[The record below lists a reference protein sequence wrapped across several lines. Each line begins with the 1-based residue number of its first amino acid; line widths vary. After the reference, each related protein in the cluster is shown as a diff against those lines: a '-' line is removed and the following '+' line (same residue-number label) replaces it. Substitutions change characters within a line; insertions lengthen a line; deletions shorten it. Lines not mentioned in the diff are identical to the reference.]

1 MRIITVLLAIALV
14 TVLATPLAA
23 QSKTKGQPAVD
34 PLKQAYLRIEK
45 AFFNVR
51 TAAAFAV
58 KSDGVDL
65 TQAIRALAEAELR
78 LNQAMTLVRE
88 IQPKT
93 AKSAPPS
100 RDQVAKVER
109 LVDEALKQ
117 VREAGRIF
125 EAALKNRQADLKK
138 IGFYV
143 KQADKNAEAA
153 MKMLPQVVA
162 GR

>member
-1 MRIITVLLAIALV
+1 MRATTVLLAIALV
-14 TVLATPLAA
+14 TMLATPAAA
-23 QSKTKGQPAVD
+23 QSKTKAQPPVD
-34 PLKQAYLRIEK
+34 PLKQAYLRIER

-100 RDQVAKVER
+100 RDQVAKVEQF
-109 LVDEALKQ
+109 VGEALKL
-117 VREAGRIF
+117 VRAAGQQF
-125 EAALKNRQADLKK
+125 EAALKNRPADLRK

-143 KQADKNAEAA
+143 KQADLNADAA
-153 MKMLPQVVA
+153 MKLLPRVVA
-162 GR
+162 SR